1 MHVSARALAP
11 LASRAWGWAG
21 VGRGRGSISHSVDV
35 HICAKHMS
43 VTAFTVCGKH
53 SKTPHCTQRTAVCTP
68 QRAKLSDSGPR
79 GAGGRAPGRCG
90 PARRGAPGQAG
101 GPPETAADAER
112 AAEAQATAR
121 QSLVSTKRYVPTH
134 DTPLR
139 QSIFCAHTQCL
150 THGRCVRP
158 SYGLTSTSTGD
169 HRNILAHSNDGAP
182 LPQTPPPIVSS
193 AASSRPRL
201 WVVEGGDGM
210 NARRGRMRAGLLRRG
225 AGQGRGRMSAWR
237 LAGRQMGFCRLP
249 PKSPRCGS
257 VSERY

>member
-1 MHVSARALAP
+1 
-11 LASRAWGWAG
+11 
-21 VGRGRGSISHSVDV
+21 
-35 HICAKHMS
+35 MS

-53 SKTPHCTQRTAVCTP
+53 SKTPHCTLTDCSLHTAT
-68 QRAKLSDSGPR
+68 RKTLR
-79 GAGGRAPGRCG
+79 LRAPGR
-90 PARRGAPGQAG
+90 G
-101 GPPETAADAER
+101 GPRARAVRAR
-112 AAEAQATAR
+112 AARGTGAGRGPPRDRGRRRERGQWHGKR
-121 QSLVSTKRYVPTH
+121 HSRGQSLVSTKRYVPTH

>member
-1 MHVSARALAP
+1 MVGVGGQSAIRWVCTFVRNICQSRRYGKLETRPHTHSNTPKRNRTALPLARLTGTPAGPGRGGPRARAA
-11 LASRAWGWAG
+11 R
-21 VGRGRGSISHSVDV
+21 
-35 HICAKHMS
+35 
-43 VTAFTVCGKH
+43 
-53 SKTPHCTQRTAVCTP
+53 
-68 QRAKLSDSGPR
+68 
-79 GAGGRAPGRCG
+79 
-90 PARRGAPGQAG
+90 PARRGRAGLRGRPGAPQRPRQTPRGQRHSAG
-101 GPPETAADAER
+101 RASSRPNTVRPHTRHAAPAVNILR
-112 AAEAQATAR
+112 TYTVSHAR
-121 QSLVSTKRYVPTH
+121 TS
-134 DTPLR
+134 
-139 QSIFCAHTQCL
+139 
-150 THGRCVRP
+150 CVRP
-158 SYGLTSTSTGD
+158 SYGLTSTSTIGD

-225 AGQGRGRMSAWR
+225 AGQGRGRMFAWR

>member
-1 MHVSARALAP
+1 
-11 LASRAWGWAG
+11 
-21 VGRGRGSISHSVDV
+21 
-35 HICAKHMS
+35 MS

-53 SKTPHCTQRTAVCTP
+53 SKTPHCTRDCTARRHCTP
-68 QRAKLSDSGPR
+68 QRAKLSR
-79 GAGGRAPGRCG
+79 LRAPGRGG
-90 PARRGAPGQAG
+90 PRARAVRARAARGTGAG
-101 GPPETAADAER
+101 LAWAPPETAADAER
-112 AAEAQATAR
+112 AEAQR
-121 QSLVSTKRYVPTH
+121 GQSLVSTSGTVRPHTRHAAPAVNI
-134 DTPLR
+134 LR
-139 QSIFCAHTQCL
+139 TYTVSHARTS
-150 THGRCVRP
+150 CVRP
-158 SYGLTSTSTGD
+158 SYGLTSTSTTGD